1 MSLES
6 DVKRMAG
13 ASPFHLLPREA
24 LQLLAFS
31 CEKRAFKKGDTL
43 FTQGDSADGGFLV
56 LEGEVAL
63 SADGAERRAGP
74 GALIGETALVA
85 EVSRGA
91 TATAASD
98 VSTLTIARPTF
109 RRVLS
114 EFPEA
119 AVKVRALAA
128 ARTGKLF
135 AALETVRV
143 REFGGRAR
151 RF

>member
-24 LQLLAFS
+24 VQLLAFS
-31 CEKRAFKKGDTL
+31 CEKRAYKKGDTL
-43 FTQGDSADGGFLV
+43 FREGDAAEGGLLL
-56 LEGEVAL
+56 LEGEVVL
-63 SADGAERRAGP
+63 SANGEQRRAGP

-85 EVSRGA
+85 EVFRGA
-91 TATAASD
+91 TAEAASD
-98 VSTLTIARPTF
+98 VSALRIPRPTF
-109 RRVLS
+109 RRVLG

-128 ARTGKLF
+128 ARAGKLLG
-135 AALETVRV
+135 ALERVRV
-143 REFGGRAR
+143 REFGG
-151 RF
+151 